1 MKKAKNLY
9 HKIAATENLYDAF
22 RKAAR
27 GKRLRPD
34 VVAFT
39 ANFDANIKNLQS
51 QLRNR
56 SFNFA
61 DYRFFTITD
70 PKIRLICAAPFP
82 ERVLQHAVMNV
93 CGDAFETYLIF
104 DSYACRKNKGNAK
117 ALSRAQE
124 FCRKNQWYLKLDIR
138 KYFDS
143 IDHEI
148 ALCLLERRFA
158 DKDLLHL
165 FREIIC
171 SYNQESGKGIP
182 VGNLF
187 SQYLA
192 NHYLGCFDHW
202 IKEDRKIR
210 HYLRYMDDFILFSND
225 KDALKNELHHIVE
238 FLQTRLTLGLKPNIQ
253 LNKTLRGVPFLGQR
267 LFPTH
272 TRLLSEG
279 IKRFSCRHR
288 EYERKYR
295 DGNWTVQ
302 KMVQHLDALYAHV
315 GSNDFLAMRR
325 NFFGKF
331 GVPFREALTE

>member
-9 HKIAATENLYDAF
+9 HKIATTENLYDAF

-34 VVAFT
+34 VVTFSAD
-39 ANFDANIKNLQS
+39 FDANIRNLQS

-56 SFNFA
+56 SFSFSN
-61 DYRFFTITD
+61 YRFFTITD

-82 ERVLQHAVMNV
+82 ERVLQHAIMNV
-93 CGDAFETYLIF
+93 CGEAFETYLIF
-104 DSYACRKNKGNAK
+104 DSYACRKNKGNTK

-143 IDHEI
+143 IDHKI
-148 ALCLLERRFA
+148 AMRLLERRFA
-158 DKDLLHL
+158 DSDLLHL
-165 FREIIC
+165 FKEIIC
-171 SYNQESGKGIP
+171 SYNQESGRGIP

-192 NHYLGCFDHW
+192 NYYLGSFDHW
-202 IKEDRKIR
+202 IKEDRKVR
-210 HYLRYMDDFILFSND
+210 HYLRYMDDFIIFSND
-225 KDALKNELHHIVE
+225 KTDLKNELRHVAE
-238 FLQTRLTLGLKPNIQ
+238 FLRSRLALELKQNIQ
-253 LNKTLRGVPFLGQR
+253 LNKTERGVPFLGHR

-272 TRLLSEG
+272 TRLFSEG
-279 IKRFSCRHR
+279 IKRFSNRHR
-288 EYERKYR
+288 ECEKKYR
-295 DGNWTVQ
+295 DGNWPVQ
-302 KMVQHLDALYAHV
+302 KLVQHLDALYAHA

-325 NFFGKF
+325 NFFEKF
-331 GVPFREALTE
+331 RVPSREALTE

>member
-9 HKIAATENLYDAF
+9 QKIATTENLYNAF

-27 GKRLRPD
+27 GKRLRHD
-34 VVAFT
+34 VVAFSS
-39 ANFDANIKNLQS
+39 NFDANIKDLQS

-56 SFNFA
+56 SFNFVN
-61 DYRFFTITD
+61 YRFFTITD
-70 PKIRLICAAPFP
+70 PKVRLICAAPFP
-82 ERVLQHAVMNV
+82 ERVLQHAAMNV

-104 DSYACRKNKGNAK
+104 DSYACRKNKGSTK

-143 IDHEI
+143 IDHGI
-148 ALCLLERRFA
+148 AMRLLERRFA
-158 DKDLLHL
+158 DNDLLYL
-165 FREIIC
+165 FRKIIC

-192 NHYLGCFDHW
+192 NYYLGYFDHW
-202 IKEDRKIR
+202 IKEDRKVH

-225 KDALKNELHHIVE
+225 KDVLKNELHHIVD
-238 FLQTRLTLGLKPNIQ
+238 FLQARLAIDLKCNVQ
-253 LNKTLRGVPFLGQR
+253 LNKTIRGVPFLGRR

-272 TRLLSEG
+272 MRLLSEG

-288 EYERKYR
+288 QYEKKCCK
-295 DGNWTVQ
+295 GNWPVQ
-302 KMVQHLDALYAHV
+302 KMVRHLDALYAHV
-315 GSNDFLAMRR
+315 GSADFSAMRR
-325 NFFGKF
+325 NFFEKF
-331 GVPFREALTE
+331 RVPSREALTE